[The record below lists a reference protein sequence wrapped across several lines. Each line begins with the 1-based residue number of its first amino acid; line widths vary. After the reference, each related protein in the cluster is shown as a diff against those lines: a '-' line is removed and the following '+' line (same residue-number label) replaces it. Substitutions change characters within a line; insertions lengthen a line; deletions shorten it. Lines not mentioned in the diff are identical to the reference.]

1 MKIFH
6 SIKAK
11 LIIMMLVLLIIP
23 LVIVGF
29 INYSQT
35 AVLEKSIIPKN
46 VLEQTD
52 NDFKQTFDEYEGIL
66 QQIAQSEELQHEDQ
80 AGVETS
86 ETYSHLP
93 GANEPELVEF
103 YEGYL
108 SEQVSD
114 HEYILN
120 SYLATPEGAIYFSSV
135 PSSESDLSEFDAT
148 TRSWYQGAMD
158 QQGEVIWTEPY
169 FDAVTGGSVITLATT
184 VTDSSGDVVGVYGID
199 FKMGALATELRN
211 QTLLTTIII
220 SAIAI
225 VIGTLAVIFLFV

>member
-120 SYLATPEGAIYFSSV
+120 SYLATPEGAIYFHLYHQV
-135 PSSESDLSEFDAT
+135 NLIY
-148 TRSWYQGAMD
+148 RNLM
-158 QQGEVIWTEPY
+158 QQQEAGIRVQWTSRE
-169 FDAVTGGSVITLATT
+169 
-184 VTDSSGDVVGVYGID
+184 
-199 FKMGALATELRN
+199 R
-211 QTLLTTIII
+211 
-220 SAIAI
+220 
-225 VIGTLAVIFLFV
+225 LFGLNHILMQ